1 MSKVPNENQPRAD
14 LVERAVRALT
24 RFGVGIDRGQAETLL
39 SMWTHAAELT
49 DVEREHVLNAFGG
62 VRLTTDEPCPPWCV
76 TDHGKVYEDYTR
88 TCSAE
93 TAYVETVDCAGRAD
107 DGALYVEATRTIH
120 LESQTVNPPLVEIG
134 DMSVTPSAAR
144 QLAELIVRAANVAEG
159 HTS

>member
-88 TCSAE
+88 ECKAE
-93 TAYVETVDCAGRAD
+93 TAFVETVNCAGQAD
-107 DGALYVEATRTIH
+107 DGALYVEAYRSID
-120 LESQTVNPPLVEIG
+120 LESQTVHPVLVGVGAEW
-134 DMSVTPSAAR
+134 VTPSAAR
-144 QLAELIVRAANVAEG
+144 RLADLLVRAADVAEG